1 MAQVR
6 SLSAKAGAKGAT
18 TTNERCWQGHRFI
31 STRRSE
37 MIKVG
42 VLSRR
47 DERGDFR
54 YINHNYY

>member
-6 SLSAKAGAKGAT
+6 SLSAKAAAKRAT
-18 TTNERCWQGHRFI
+18 TTNERCWGTTRST

-37 MIKVG
+37 MKKVG

-47 DERGDFR
+47 DERGLGQV
-54 YINHNYY
+54 HQP

>member
-6 SLSAKAGAKGAT
+6 SLSTKAGAKGVT
-18 TTNERCWQGHRFI
+18 TTNGRYWGSHRST

>member
-6 SLSAKAGAKGAT
+6 SLSTKANAKGVT
-18 TTNERCWQGHRFI
+18 TTNGRSSGPHRST

-37 MIKVG
+37 MKKVG

-47 DERGDFR
+47 DERGNFR

>member
-6 SLSAKAGAKGAT
+6 SLSAKAGPKGAT
-18 TTNERCWQGHRFI
+18 TTNGRSYGTTRST

-37 MIKVG
+37 MTKVG

-47 DERGDFR
+47 DE
-54 YINHNYY
+54 

>member
-18 TTNERCWQGHRFI
+18 TTNERSYGAHRST

-37 MIKVG
+37 MKKVA
-42 VLSRR
+42 VLRRR
-47 DERGDFR
+47 DELTHFR

>member
-6 SLSAKAGAKGAT
+6 SLSAKAAAKGAT
-18 TTNERCWQGHRFI
+18 TTNERSSGSHRST

-37 MIKVG
+37 MKKVG

-47 DERGDFR
+47 DERRVFR